1 MKIFTQKEA
10 EIFIIDYLLAHLYI
24 GHRQTTFEN
33 MVRHVPTDD
42 QKIAKR
48 GLEELIRKGFIS
60 TKRKHYGIHISLIHA
75 KLDEVRNYLQ
85 ELEKK

>member
-10 EIFIIDYLLAHLYI
+10 EIFIIDYMLAHRYV

-33 MVRHVPTDD
+33 MVRHVPTGD
-42 QKIAKR
+42 QKIAKY

-60 TKRKHYGIHISLIHA
+60 TKRKHYGVHISLIPV
-75 KLDEVRNYLQ
+75 KLNEIRDYLQ
-85 ELEKK
+85 NLEK